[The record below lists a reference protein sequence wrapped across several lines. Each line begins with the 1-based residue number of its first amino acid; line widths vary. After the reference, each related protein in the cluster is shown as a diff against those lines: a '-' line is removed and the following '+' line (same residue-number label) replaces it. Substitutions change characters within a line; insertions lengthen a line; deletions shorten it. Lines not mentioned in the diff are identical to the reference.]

1 LLITKIQIAKLNEE
15 IGYCEIMDKLEEDKP
30 TALCYRNKL
39 ILAPMVRVCTLPMR
53 LLALEFGAD
62 LVYTEEL
69 IDWKLMKC
77 KRKVNSI
84 LGTVDFV
91 DPSDNSVVF
100 RTCDKEKGK
109 VVLQIGTASAER
121 ALQTAKLVENDVAA
135 IDINM
140 GCPKEFSVKGGMG
153 VALAANIDN
162 AKDILTTLVNNLK
175 IPVTCK
181 IRIRKTT
188 EETIEHVK
196 ELVSTGISA
205 IGVHGRTR
213 DERPQH
219 KPHPGMENSQLPA
232 EFIHQINF

>member
-1 LLITKIQIAKLNEE
+1 MSNS
-15 IGYCEIMDKLEEDKP
+15 DEDKP
-30 TALCYRNKL
+30 QTLFYRDKL
-39 ILAPMVRVCTLPMR
+39 ILAPMVRVGTLPMR

-77 KRKVNSI
+77 NRKENPV
-84 LGTVDFV
+84 LGTVDFI

-109 VVLQIGTASAER
+109 VILQIGTASAER
-121 ALQTAKLVENDVAA
+121 ALATAKLVENDVAA
-135 IDINM
+135 VDINM

-153 VALAANIDN
+153 VALAANIEN
-162 AKDILTTLVNNLK
+162 AKKILTTLVQNLK

-181 IRIRKTT
+181 IRIRPTV
-188 EETIEHVK
+188 EETIAHVK
-196 ELVSTGISA
+196 ELVSTGIAA
-205 IGVHGRTR
+205 IGIHGRTR

-219 KPHPGMENSQLPA
+219 KPHPGECVVGGA
-232 EFIHQINF
+232 FD

>member
-1 LLITKIQIAKLNEE
+1 
-15 IGYCEIMDKLEEDKP
+15 
-30 TALCYRNKL
+30 
-39 ILAPMVRVCTLPMR
+39 MR

-62 LVYTEEL
+62 IVYTEEI

-77 KRKVNSI
+77 VRKVNQI
-84 LGTVDFV
+84 LGTIDFIEE
-91 DPSDNSVVF
+91 SDGRVVF
-100 RTCDKEKGK
+100 STCEKERDK

-121 ALQTAKLVENDVAA
+121 ALQAAKLVENDVAG

-140 GCPKEFSVKGGMG
+140 GCPKEFSIKGGMG
-153 VALAANIDN
+153 AALAANIEN
-162 AKDILTTLVNNLK
+162 AKKILTTLVNSLS

-205 IGVHGRTR
+205 IAIHGRTR

-219 KPHPGMENSQLPA
+219 KPHPGNRHLT
-232 EFIHQINF
+232 F

>member
-1 LLITKIQIAKLNEE
+1 
-15 IGYCEIMDKLEEDKP
+15 
-30 TALCYRNKL
+30 
-39 ILAPMVRVCTLPMR
+39 MVRVGTLPMR
-53 LLALEFGAD
+53 LLALEYGAD
-62 LVYTEEL
+62 LVYSEEL
-69 IDWKLMKC
+69 IDWKLARC
-77 KRKVNSI
+77 KRKVNKV
-84 LGTVDFV
+84 LGTIDFIDPVDGGLCI
-91 DPSDNSVVF
+91 F

-109 VVLQIGTASAER
+109 VVLQIGTANAER
-121 ALQTAKLVENDVAA
+121 ALETALLVQNDVAA

-153 VALAANIDN
+153 VALAANIEN
-162 AKDILTTLVNNLK
+162 AKKILTTLTSNLS

-205 IGVHGRTR
+205 IAIHGRTR

-219 KPHPGMENSQLPA
+219 KPHPGNCESHKVIEQKLKKYI
-232 EFIHQINF
+232 F

>member
-1 LLITKIQIAKLNEE
+1 
-15 IGYCEIMDKLEEDKP
+15 MDNNSDTKLEPLD
-30 TALCYRNKL
+30 YRNKL

-62 LVYTEEL
+62 IVYTEEL

-77 KRKVNSI
+77 KRKVNEVLDTI
-84 LGTVDFV
+84 DFV
-91 DPSDNSVVF
+91 DEVDGSVIF
-100 RTCDKEKGK
+100 RTCAQEKGK

-121 ALQTAKLVENDVAA
+121 ALKTAKLVELDVAG

-140 GCPKEFSVKGGMG
+140 GCPKEFSIKGGMG
-153 VALAANIDN
+153 AALAANIEN
-162 AKDILTTLVNNLK
+162 AKKILTTLVTSLS

-181 IRIRKTT
+181 IRIKKTT

-196 ELVSTGISA
+196 ELASTGIKA
-205 IGVHGRTR
+205 IAIHARTR

-219 KPHPGMENSQLPA
+219 NPHPGKRTPLKYLAKEKRSH
-232 EFIHQINF
+232 F